1 MTSLS
6 TGPRSDNYW
15 QEEFTLSRCV
25 VASHL
30 AVKEV
35 KLFIDIKFDSKGHNR
50 TVSLGYNEFALVPL
64 NK

>member
-15 QEEFTLSRCV
+15 QKEFTLRNWVV

-35 KLFIDIKFDSKGHNR
+35 KLFIEIKFDNKGH
-50 TVSLGYNEFALVPL
+50 TIVSLGN
-64 NK
+64 N

>member
-15 QEEFTLSRCV
+15 QEEFTLSGCV

-30 AVKEV
+30 AVNEV
-35 KLFIDIKFDSKGHNR
+35 KRFIEIKFDNKGH
-50 TVSLGYNEFALVPL
+50 TIVSLGYN
-64 NK
+64 